1 MSNLHA
7 TDTADV
13 PLANALPSVQRSDWP
28 LWLTVDEAAAL
39 LRVHVSTVYEMVSRN
54 QLPAKRIGRTIRIDR
69 DALFL

>member
-1 MSNLHA
+1 MSNSHA
-7 TDTADV
+7 TDIAV
-13 PLANALPSVQRSDWP
+13 VSRVEGLPSVQRSDWP